1 MRVRSSDAPSCGFP
15 CPVGHADA
23 QLHDRNRHQGKDMK
37 KYVAAVLFGAAMIAA
52 QSTVAED
59 KSADVTDM
67 QALRKAV
74 QSDKKAFVA
83 STLKLTDAEAKR
95 FWPLYDAY
103 QRDVDL
109 ANRRRNVVVV
119 TLIGRDKPLS
129 DLYARNLAT
138 ELMAADEAEVKS
150 RRTLQNRLMRGVP
163 TRILPPR
170 KAARYLQLESKIR
183 AVQAY
188 DIAATIPL
196 ID

>member
-1 MRVRSSDAPSCGFP
+1 
-15 CPVGHADA
+15 
-23 QLHDRNRHQGKDMK
+23 MK

-59 KSADVTDM
+59 KTADVTDM